1 MKNFR
6 IFLFATVVVLVSCQQ
21 KKIDRMQSAQDSIS
35 QQIVKKD
42 SAILDFVSTMNEI
55 QENLDSIKQVQEIVQ
70 IDANG
75 NNEMKPRSK
84 DQIIAD
90 IRTLND
96 LLQKN
101 KDLVARLQKKLNS
114 SNVKIVELQ
123 KSIAL
128 LNKQI
133 QEKDEEIASLNEQL
147 QKLNIDVANLN
158 TQLKTVQ
165 EDNSQ
170 KEQVIQEKTHTID
183 QQTTAIN
190 TAYYAFGTVK
200 ELIQNNVIE
209 KEGGV
214 LGMGRSLK
222 MKEDFNKDYF
232 TQVDIRDLK
241 SLQLYVKKAQLIT
254 NHPAGSYH
262 FVGEKPIESLVIDN
276 PQEFWKTSKYLII
289 AIE

>member
-6 IFLFATVVVLVSCQQ
+6 IFLFAIVVVLVSCQQ
-21 KKIDRMQSAQDSIS
+21 KKIDRMQSDQDRIS
-35 QQIVKKD
+35 QQIAKKD
-42 SAILDFVSTMNEI
+42 SAILDFISAMNEI

-70 IDANG
+70 IDAKG

-84 DQIIAD
+84 DQIMAD

-101 KDLVARLQKKLNS
+101 KDLVAMLQEKLNS
-114 SNVKIVELQ
+114 SNVKIAELQ

-147 QKLNIDVANLN
+147 QKLNINVANLN
-158 TQLKTVQ
+158 TELKTVQ
-165 EDNSQ
+165 EDNSRKAQ
-170 KEQVIQEKTHTID
+170 IIQEKIQTID
-183 QQTTAIN
+183 QQATAIN

-200 ELIQNNVIE
+200 ELVRNNVIE

-214 LGMGRSLK
+214 FGLGRSLK
-222 MKEDFNKDYF
+222 MKQDLNKDYF
-232 TQVDIRDLK
+232 TQIDIRDLK

-262 FVGEKPIESLVIDN
+262 FVGKKPIESLVIDN

-289 AIE
+289 VIE